1 MLADAL
7 DFSWPDSVAGTDR
20 DAALCGD
27 SMGDEEKMKSMIVAV
42 IATVGMTIA
51 GTAAAQADLAQ
62 KNCGSCH
69 AVDTKKMG
77 PSFKDIA
84 KKFKGNATAQADLVA
99 KVGGGKGH
107 PAVKASPDDLNNI
120 MKWVLAQ

>member
-1 MLADAL
+1 
-7 DFSWPDSVAGTDR
+7 
-20 DAALCGD
+20 
-27 SMGDEEKMKSMIVAV
+27 MKSMIVAV

-69 AVDTKKMG
+69 ALDTKKMG
-77 PSFKDIA
+77 PAFKDIA

-107 PAVKASPDDLNNI
+107 PAVKASPEDTEQHHEVGPGAVILRSVRLPARRPD
-120 MKWVLAQ
+120 